1 LLAELE
7 EVEAALTHAKQ
18 EEDQLPDVIKTFQ

>member
-7 EVEAALTHAKQ
+7 EVEAALAQAKQ